1 VTSGGIFGIGRQ
13 SAAAFAAEGRDAADI
28 LHRVTVHKLR
38 NGDDMMPSDDL
49 DRLHN
54 LDDLGMKEILKY
66 MNRFFINLLRQH
78 LGAMGH
84 ESHPPLLG
92 VWFPV

>member
-1 VTSGGIFGIGRQ
+1 
-13 SAAAFAAEGRDAADI
+13 
-28 LHRVTVHKLR
+28 
-38 NGDDMMPSDDL
+38 MMPSDDL